1 MSWLVLYKA
10 TRKPLEAMTPR
21 MVYKWYTVVYNTSF
35 VIGLAGYII
44 ILFIFFGLAAIFT
57 DGEGLF
63 QFGILLLAYGLY
75 FG

>member
-1 MSWLVLYKA
+1 
-10 TRKPLEAMTPR
+10 
-21 MVYKWYTVVYNTSF
+21 